1 MRCPKCGNLE
11 DKVIDSRSV
20 NSGAAIR
27 RRRTCLG
34 CDHRFTTYEEIIKA
48 KLRVLKSDGRHEEVS
63 REKLMSGIA
72 RACEK
77 RPISMGDIEKIANE
91 IIDELMNEH
100 EREVPSGAIG
110 QKVMDRLQELDDV
123 AYVRFASV
131 YRQFK
136 DVNQFVSA
144 ITGLIN
150 KE

>member
-1 MRCPKCGNLE
+1 MRCPRCSNLE

-20 NSGAAIR
+20 NAGAVIR
-27 RRRTCLG
+27 RRRTCLS

-48 KLRVLKSDGRHEEVS
+48 KLRVLKTDGRHEEIS
-63 REKLMSGIA
+63 REKLVNGIA

-77 RPISMGDIEKIANE
+77 RPVSMETIEKIANE
-91 IIDELMNEH
+91 IIDDLTNEH
-100 EREVPSGAIG
+100 EREVSSRDIG
-110 QKVMDRLQELDDV
+110 QKVMDRLQSVDDV

-150 KE
+150 KQ